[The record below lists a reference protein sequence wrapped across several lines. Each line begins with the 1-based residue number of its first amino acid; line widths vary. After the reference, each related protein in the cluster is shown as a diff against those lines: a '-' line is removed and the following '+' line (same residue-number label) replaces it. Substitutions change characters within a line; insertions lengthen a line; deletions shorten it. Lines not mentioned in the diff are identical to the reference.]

1 MEDMKYATE
10 DVDLRSRMG
19 DVACAIQALPA
30 VSRWSQIHNRHII
43 SPKPTGFNVTLRCYK
58 SEQHGDCGKQ
68 QEPSRRTD
76 PRCLPPWRCL
86 AAGSSRNTVVIVQKQ
101 RKLWNLQT
109 RLYRLSNQ
117 HIGLVELQRNC

>member
-43 SPKPTGFNVTLRCYK
+43 SPKPTGFNVTLRCLRV
-58 SEQHGDCGKQ
+58 S
-68 QEPSRRTD
+68 ST
-76 PRCLPPWRCL
+76 
-86 AAGSSRNTVVIVQKQ
+86 ATVASSRSHLAEPTHAACLLGGASRLDQAE
-101 RKLWNLQT
+101 T
-109 RLYRLSNQ
+109 RW
-117 HIGLVELQRNC
+117 